1 MIVNGAILATQGI
14 IALNYR
20 GSLMPFRPDDP
31 QIHARHVDLTI
42 REIVKYEREGKGH
55 KWEATD
61 TIPWNEASRH
71 VHLELGYY
79 RVEFNEVVKMPDN
92 YAGTIKSDNNKYC
105 YNHRA
110 RIFTDIR
117 CGYEGPLRAL
127 FSVNGIGG
135 IDVFER
141 SKLAQMVFYRVK

>member
-61 TIPWNEASRH
+61 TIPWNELSRH
-71 VHLELGYY
+71 VHLEPGYY

-92 YAGTIKSDNNKYC
+92 YAGTISTINNKS
-105 YNHRA
+105 

-127 FSVNGIGG
+127 FSVNGLGG